1 MKCAEARARLQD
13 LHDAGRLPGEELAA
27 HLAECGGCA
36 GFQAFLAGLG
46 GEAREA
52 LDAASAGMP
61 RPDYPSLLARDGE
74 ERGKAAVPSR
84 RIRLAFASAAAVL
97 VAGIGITAGV
107 GAWVVD
113 RDRRSVASNVNS
125 FVEELFAEPL
135 LADAG
140 PPVDVGGSGFREWL
154 EDPQASF
161 LP

>member
-1 MKCAEARARLQD
+1 MKCVEARARLQD

-27 HLAECGGCA
+27 HLAGCGGCA

-46 GEAREA
+46 GEARAA
-52 LDAASAGMP
+52 LDAASAGLP
-61 RPDYPSLLARDGE
+61 RPDYPSILARDGG
-74 ERGKAAVPSR
+74 EREKSAFAAR
-84 RIRLAFASAAAVL
+84 RLRLAFASAAAVL

-107 GAWVVD
+107 HAWVVD
-113 RDRRSVASNVNS
+113 RDRRSVVSNVTS

-140 PPVDVGGSGFREWL
+140 PLVDGGGSGFREWL